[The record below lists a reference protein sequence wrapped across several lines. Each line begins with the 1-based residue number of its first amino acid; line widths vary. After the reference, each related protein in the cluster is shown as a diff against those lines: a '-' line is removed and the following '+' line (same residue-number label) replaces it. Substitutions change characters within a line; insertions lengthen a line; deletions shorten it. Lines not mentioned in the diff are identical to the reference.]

1 MVKAKEKVA
10 CPYCGSED
18 WTFAGWGWRD
28 HKKSAHR
35 RRCSECGRIFAM
47 PADSEV
53 AELDRKVA
61 SKRNGKKEVKDA
73 SS

>member
-1 MVKAKEKVA
+1 MPKVKEAVA

-35 RRCSECGRIFAM
+35 RRCSDCGRIWAV
-47 PADSEV
+47 PPDSET

-61 SKRNGKKEVKDA
+61 AKRNGKKEVKNVNT
-73 SS
+73 